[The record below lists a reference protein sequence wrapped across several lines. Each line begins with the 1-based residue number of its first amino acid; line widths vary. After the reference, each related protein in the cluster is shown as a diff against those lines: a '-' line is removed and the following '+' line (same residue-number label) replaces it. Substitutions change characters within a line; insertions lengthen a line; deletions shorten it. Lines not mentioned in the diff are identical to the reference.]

1 MKVVKISILGGAVAA
16 ALAMGV
22 AQADAPAASPSTTLN
37 AATSVAAKCTTLTA
51 NAITFDAYVPD
62 EANDNTKDTTV
73 TVKCTLNTPI
83 TIAMDKGTNGSSTS
97 ARKLKITDGTHAD
110 TLSYNLYSNA
120 GRTTL
125 WGEGSDKVSKIGE
138 GLLMTSTYNVYGKIP
153 AAQDVTPGSYADAVT
168 VTVAY

>member
-1 MKVVKISILGGAVAA
+1 MKVVKISVLGSAIAA
-16 ALAMGV
+16 ALVMGSV
-22 AQADAPAASPSTTLN
+22 QAAAPAASPSTTLN
-37 AATSVAAKCTTLTA
+37 AGTSVAAKCTTLTA

-73 TVKCTLNTPI
+73 SVRCTLNTPI
-83 TIAMDKGTNGSSTS
+83 TIAMDKGAHGDSTA
-97 ARKLKITDGTHAD
+97 ARKLLITDGTHTD
-110 TLSYNLYSNA
+110 TLNYNLYSNA

-138 GLLMTSTYNVYGKIP
+138 GLLTTSTYNVYGKIP